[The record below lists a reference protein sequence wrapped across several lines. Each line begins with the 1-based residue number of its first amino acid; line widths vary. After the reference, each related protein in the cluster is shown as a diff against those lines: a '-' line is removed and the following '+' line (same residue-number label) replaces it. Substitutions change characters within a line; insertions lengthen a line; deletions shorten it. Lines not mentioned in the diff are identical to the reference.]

1 MKYKVLGVKRISYT
15 SKKTNLPV
23 KGLEVHTVFRDAD
36 VFGNAVC
43 PIFLSENLGADI
55 VNSINPGDHIS
66 IEYNN
71 RGYVAA
77 VEKLP
82 APEDKK

>member
-23 KGLEVHTVFRDAD
+23 KGLEIHTVFRDSD
-36 VFGNAVC
+36 VYGSAVC
-43 PIFLSENLGADI
+43 PIFLSENLGADV
-55 VNSINPGDHIS
+55 VNSINPGDYVNV
-66 IEYNN
+66 EYNN

-77 VEKLP
+77 VEKVS
-82 APEDKK
+82 AP